1 MIQSIVRGPLPTVKG
16 IKSTIL
22 SILSGVLL
30 ALPFCD
36 GRLWIFSWIGFLPL
50 FFALQNKKGLSA
62 FFLSY
67 LAGVVFWSI
76 TIYWLIHVTLL
87 GQILLILYLSLYF
100 GIFGLLVSKLLTI
113 DYRLSTLLF
122 IPSLWVVLEYLRAHL
137 LTGFGWA
144 LLGYSQYLNL
154 PIIQI
159 ADLFGVYGV
168 SFLVVMAN
176 LAVYSA
182 FAADGGTPPVGGGS
196 LQPSA
201 FSKIRKCLVFV
212 LSFSMILVYG
222 YYQLS
227 RQPTAAWAIGG
238 PTTAFWPAD
247 SRKLLKISL
256 IQGNIPQELKWA
268 SGSQD
273 FILDRYIRLTKEAAL
288 AKPDLIIWPE
298 ASNPGFLGD
307 ESDARINENIFN
319 LAKEIKIPLLVG
331 SVVKEK
337 REYFNSALLINEFG
351 LVGRYD
357 KLHLVPF
364 GEYIPLKGA
373 FKFLENIVPIGE
385 FTPGREYVVFK
396 PPATDY
402 KPLAN
407 FSALI
412 CFEDTLPELSREFAG
427 KGADFLVNITNDAW
441 FKETASPYQHLA
453 ASVFRAVENRL
464 PLARSANTGVSC
476 FIDSRGRI
484 ISRLIQNGK
493 DIFVSGIKTQDIVLN
508 PKPRSLYQNIGDSF
522 VAGCFALMCFYGI
535 IKNHKP

>member
-1 MIQSIVRGPLPTVKG
+1 MLWKVK
-16 IKSTIL
+16 KLSAFSYQPSADKLIL
-22 SILSGVLL
+22 SVLSGILA

-50 FFALQNKKGLSA
+50 FFALQNKKGLPA

-67 LAGVVFWSI
+67 FAGVVFWSI
-76 TIYWLIHVTLL
+76 TIYWLIHVTLP

-100 GIFGLLVSKLLTI
+100 GFFGLCFSTI
-113 DYRLSTLLF
+113 NYQLSTINYLF
-122 IPSLWVVLEYLRAHL
+122 LPSFWVVLEYLRAHL

-159 ADLFGVYGV
+159 AGLFGVYGV
-168 SFLVVMAN
+168 SFLIMMVN

-182 FAADGGTPPVGGGS
+182 VPAEGGSAYGGS

-201 FSKIRKCLVFV
+201 FSKIKKYLVFA
-212 LSFSMILVYG
+212 LSFSIILVYG

-227 RQPTAAWAIGG
+227 RKPKAE
-238 PTTAFWPAD
+238 

-268 SGSQD
+268 SGAQA
-273 FILDRYIRLTKEAAL
+273 FILDRYTRLTKEAAL
-288 AKPDLIIWPE
+288 DRPDLIIWPE
-298 ASNPGFLGD
+298 ASSPGFVGD
-307 ESDARINENIFN
+307 ESDNWINENIFN
-319 LAKEIKIPLLVG
+319 LAREIKIPLLVG
-331 SVVKEK
+331 SVVRAERK
-337 REYFNSALLINEFG
+337 YFNSALLINEKG
-351 LVGRYD
+351 ITGRYD

-364 GEYIPLKGA
+364 GEYIPLKGT

-396 PPATDY
+396 PSTTDY

-412 CFEDTLPELSREFAG
+412 CFEDTLPELSRNFAG

-441 FKETASPYQHLA
+441 FKKTTAPYQHLS

-476 FIDSRGRI
+476 FIDSNGRV
-484 ISRLIQNGK
+484 ISRIIQNGK
-493 DIFVSGIKTQDIVLN
+493 DIFVSGIKTQDIVLS
-508 PKPRSLYQNIGDSF
+508 PKAKSLYQSIGDIF
-522 VAGCFALMCFYGI
+522 VLGCFALMCFYGI
-535 IKNHKP
+535 MSKIKKG

>member
-1 MIQSIVRGPLPTVKG
+1 MLWKVIQSIVRGPLPTVKG

-182 FAADGGTPPVGGGS
+182 FAADGGTPPFGGGS
-196 LQPSA
+196 LQLSA
-201 FSKIRKCLVFV
+201 FS
-212 LSFSMILVYG
+212 
-222 YYQLS
+222 
-227 RQPTAAWAIGG
+227 
-238 PTTAFWPAD
+238 
-247 SRKLLKISL
+247 
-256 IQGNIPQELKWA
+256 N
-268 SGSQD
+268 
-273 FILDRYIRLTKEAAL
+273 
-288 AKPDLIIWPE
+288 
-298 ASNPGFLGD
+298 
-307 ESDARINENIFN
+307 
-319 LAKEIKIPLLVG
+319 
-331 SVVKEK
+331 
-337 REYFNSALLINEFG
+337 
-351 LVGRYD
+351 
-357 KLHLVPF
+357 
-364 GEYIPLKGA
+364 
-373 FKFLENIVPIGE
+373 
-385 FTPGREYVVFK
+385 
-396 PPATDY
+396 
-402 KPLAN
+402 
-407 FSALI
+407 
-412 CFEDTLPELSREFAG
+412 
-427 KGADFLVNITNDAW
+427 
-441 FKETASPYQHLA
+441 
-453 ASVFRAVENRL
+453 
-464 PLARSANTGVSC
+464 
-476 FIDSRGRI
+476 
-484 ISRLIQNGK
+484 
-493 DIFVSGIKTQDIVLN
+493 
-508 PKPRSLYQNIGDSF
+508 
-522 VAGCFALMCFYGI
+522 
-535 IKNHKP
+535 

>member
-182 FAADGGTPPVGGGS
+182 FAADGGTPPVGGAFS
-196 LQPSA
+196 LQQN
-201 FSKIRKCLVFV
+201 KKM
-212 LSFSMILVYG
+212 LSFCIKFFYD
-222 YYQLS
+222 LS
-227 RQPTAAWAIGG
+227 LWLLSIKPTADSGLGHRRPNHGLLA
-238 PTTAFWPAD
+238 
-247 SRKLLKISL
+247 SRKPK
-256 IQGNIPQELKWA
+256 
-268 SGSQD
+268 
-273 FILDRYIRLTKEAAL
+273 
-288 AKPDLIIWPE
+288 
-298 ASNPGFLGD
+298 
-307 ESDARINENIFN
+307 
-319 LAKEIKIPLLVG
+319 
-331 SVVKEK
+331 
-337 REYFNSALLINEFG
+337 
-351 LVGRYD
+351 
-357 KLHLVPF
+357 
-364 GEYIPLKGA
+364 
-373 FKFLENIVPIGE
+373 
-385 FTPGREYVVFK
+385 
-396 PPATDY
+396 
-402 KPLAN
+402 
-407 FSALI
+407 
-412 CFEDTLPELSREFAG
+412 
-427 KGADFLVNITNDAW
+427 
-441 FKETASPYQHLA
+441 
-453 ASVFRAVENRL
+453 AV
-464 PLARSANTGVSC
+464 
-476 FIDSRGRI
+476 
-484 ISRLIQNGK
+484 
-493 DIFVSGIKTQDIVLN
+493 
-508 PKPRSLYQNIGDSF
+508 
-522 VAGCFALMCFYGI
+522 
-535 IKNHKP
+535 

>member
-1 MIQSIVRGPLPTVKG
+1 MLWKVNQSTVHSPQSTVKG
-16 IKSTIL
+16 IRPEIL
-22 SILSGVLL
+22 SLLSGIVL

-36 GRLWIFSWIGFLPL
+36 GRLWIFSWIGFLLL

-67 LAGVVFWSI
+67 LTGVVFWSI
-76 TIYWLIHVTLL
+76 TIYWLIHVTLP

-154 PIIQI
+154 PIIQV

-168 SFLVVMAN
+168 SFLVMAGN
-176 LAVYSA
+176 AAVYSA
-182 FAADGGTPPVGGGS
+182 FS
-196 LQPSA
+196 LQPST
-201 FSKIRKCLVFV
+201 FSKIKKCSVFA
-212 LSFSMILVYG
+212 LSFSIILVYG

-238 PTTAFWPAD
+238 PTTAFWPAE
-247 SRKLLKISL
+247 SRKLFKVSV

-268 SGSQD
+268 PGSQA

-396 PPATDY
+396 PSTTDY

-412 CFEDTLPELSREFAG
+412 CFEDTLPELSRNFAG

-441 FKETASPYQHLA
+441 FKKTTAPYQHLS

-476 FIDSRGRI
+476 FIDSNGRV
-484 ISRLIQNGK
+484 ISRIIQNGK
-493 DIFVSGIKTQDIVLN
+493 DIFVSGIKTQDIVLS
-508 PKPRSLYQNIGDSF
+508 PKAKSLYQSIGDIF
-522 VAGCFALMCFYGI
+522 VLGCFALMCFYGI
-535 IKNHKP
+535 MSKIKKG